1 MQMSV
6 MKMLWIYVGILA
18 TVSLPFTAIHI
29 MARPDDAPISPMQHR
44 VAALANFFGPWGVV
58 IVRIVDFPNAGL
70 RSFNLTLAV
79 AMTLVGA
86 GLVALPFAVRKP
98 FVQYSCI
105 SVWFAF
111 VTLWFAVRLR
121 QIADGLL

>member
-1 MQMSV
+1 MSV
-6 MKMLWIYVGILA
+6 KKTLWMYIAVLM

-29 MARPDDAPISPMQHR
+29 MARPDDAPISPMQHL

-70 RSFNLTLAV
+70 RSFNLTLAA

-86 GLVALPFAVRKP
+86 GLVALPFAVRKL

-105 SVWFAF
+105 TVWFVF
-111 VTLWFAVRLR
+111 VTLWFAIGLR